1 MGKHIYT
8 EEELVRDIE
17 QLALMIRDPQRSG
30 RADSVYGIP
39 RGGTIPAQLLSQALG
54 IKVVTV
60 PGRHTIIVDD
70 IVDSGKTI
78 RPYVEQG
85 LMTVSL
91 HCKPHASPQPTLY
104 VHMIDDWIVYLW
116 EKDEASSITDH
127 IVRLIEFIG
136 DDPNREGLNDTPRRV
151 AESYKELFSGYDLT
165 PSDVLKTFEE
175 ADCSEMILLR
185 DIEMYST
192 CEHHM
197 LPFFGKAHIAY
208 IPKKDTVVGISKLAR
223 LLEVYARR
231 LQIQERIGHQ
241 VTTALMTELDPLGA
255 ACVIEARHFCMTCRG
270 VGKQDSVMVTS
281 SLKGVFFDKPE
292 VRAEFMGLIR

>member
-1 MGKHIYT
+1 MGKHIYS
-8 EEELVRDIE
+8 EEELVRDIA
-17 QLALMIRDPQRSG
+17 QLALLIRDPQRPG
-30 RADSVYGIP
+30 RATGVYGIP
-39 RGGTIPAQLLSQALG
+39 RGGTIPARMLASELG
-54 IKVVTV
+54 LRLVTE
-60 PGRHTIIVDD
+60 PTDLTIIVDD

-78 RPYVEQG
+78 RSYVEQG

-91 HCKPHASPQPTLY
+91 HCKPHASPQPTLH
-104 VHMIDDWIVYLW
+104 VHMVEDWIVYPW
-116 EKDEASSITDH
+116 EEDEVGSITDH
-127 IVRLIEFIG
+127 VVRLIEFIG
-136 DDPNREGLNDTPRRV
+136 DDPNREGLVDTPRRV

-165 PSDVLKTFEE
+165 PSEVLKTFEE
-175 ADCSEMILLR
+175 PDCSEMVLLR

-208 IPKKDTVVGISKLAR
+208 IPKKDAVVGISKLAR

-241 VTTALMTELDPLGA
+241 VTNALMAELDPLGA